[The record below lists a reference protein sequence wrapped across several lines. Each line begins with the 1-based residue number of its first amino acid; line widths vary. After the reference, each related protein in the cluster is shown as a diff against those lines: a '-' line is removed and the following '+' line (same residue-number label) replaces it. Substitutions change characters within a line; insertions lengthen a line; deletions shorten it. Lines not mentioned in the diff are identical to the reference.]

1 MNRKRLTN
9 LILCALFA
17 AIISVFS
24 VMTIPIGV
32 VPVSMSVFAI
42 MLTGMLLN
50 WRMAAVSA
58 AVYVLLGLIG
68 VPVFSGFRGGLS
80 VLVGPTGGFIL
91 SYVPMAAIISL
102 ISSRKIKNKIVGVFL
117 HISGAIVGLVLCYL
131 LGTTQFTMV
140 TGSSFINAL
149 AICVYP
155 FIVFDLAK
163 TAIAVIVAISVK
175 RALPTYFQQLS
186 AESGKA

>member
-1 MNRKRLTN
+1 
-9 LILCALFA
+9 
-17 AIISVFS
+17 
-24 VMTIPIGV
+24 
-32 VPVSMSVFAI
+32 MSVFAI

-102 ISSRKIKNKIVGVFL
+102 ISSLKIKNKIVGVFL

-140 TGSSFINAL
+140 TGSSFKNAL

-155 FIVFDLAK
+155 FIVFDLVK

-186 AESGKA
+186 AESSKA